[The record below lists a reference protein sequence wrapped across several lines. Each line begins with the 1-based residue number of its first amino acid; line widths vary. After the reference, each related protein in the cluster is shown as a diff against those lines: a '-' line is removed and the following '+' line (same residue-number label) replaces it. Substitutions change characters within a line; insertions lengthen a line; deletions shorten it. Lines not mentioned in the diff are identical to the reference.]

1 LLLLKFISSKNILF
15 CEINN
20 TKHNL
25 TPQLND
31 LSVYNNRFRILATS
45 NTYITIHYMD
55 INFNKNEDHNK
66 LLITNLKQLFAK
78 VKVGGGEKRI
88 EKLHNEGKMTARERI
103 DYLLDAKANNI
114 EIGAFVGEGMYAEH
128 GGCPSGGVVVKIG
141 YIKGKQCIVVA
152 NDATVKAGAWF
163 PITAKKNLRAQELAM
178 ENRLPIIYLVD
189 SAGVYL
195 PLQDEIFPDK
205 EHFGRIFRNN
215 AQMSSMGIT
224 QIAAVMGSCVA
235 GGAYLP
241 IMSDEA
247 MIVDK
252 TGSIFLAGSYLVK
265 AAIGES
271 IDNETLGGATTHCEI
286 SGVTDYKAKDDKD
299 ALDRIKSIVSKI
311 GDYDKA
317 GFNREKS
324 QKPALDEKEIY
335 GILPKARN
343 EQYDMMEIINR
354 LVDNSEFDIYKD
366 GYGQTIITGYARID
380 GWAVGIVAN
389 QRKVVKTKNGEMQF
403 GGVIYSD
410 SADKAT
416 RFIANCNQKKI
427 PLVFIQDVTGFMVG
441 SKSEHGGIIK
451 DGAKMVNAVANSV
464 VPKFTVIVGNSY
476 GAGNYA
482 MCGKAYDPRLIFA
495 WPSAELAVMGGTQAA
510 KVLAQ
515 IETSS
520 LKAKGEVVDEAKEKE
535 LFDKI
540 KARYDEQ
547 VSPYYAASRL
557 WTDAIIDPLDTRT
570 WISMGIEAAN
580 HSPIEKKFNLGVIQV

>member
-1 LLLLKFISSKNILF
+1 
-15 CEINN
+15 
-20 TKHNL
+20 
-25 TPQLND
+25 
-31 LSVYNNRFRILATS
+31 
-45 NTYITIHYMD
+45 MD

-66 LLITNLKQLFAK
+66 LLLANLKNNFAK
-78 VKVGGGEKRI
+78 VKLGGGTKRI
-88 EKLHNEGKMTARERI
+88 EKLHAEGKMTARERI
-103 DYLLDAKANNI
+103 DYLLDTKAKSI
-114 EIGAFVGEGMYAEH
+114 EIGAFVGDGMYVEH
-128 GGCPSGGVVVKIG
+128 GGCPSGGVVVKMG

-163 PITAKKNLRAQELAM
+163 PITGKKNLRAQEIAM

-195 PLQDEIFPDK
+195 PMQDEIFPDK

-215 AQMSSMGIT
+215 AIMSSMGIT

-265 AAIGES
+265 AAIGEN

-299 ALDRIKSIVSKI
+299 ALDRIKSIVGKI
-311 GDYDKA
+311 GDYEKA
-317 GFNREKS
+317 GFNREKP
-324 QKPALDEKEIY
+324 QKPAFNEEEIY
-335 GILPKARN
+335 GIIPKLRTD
-343 EQYDMMEIINR
+343 QYDMMEIIKR
-354 LVDNSEFDIYKD
+354 LVDNSEMDMYKPD
-366 GYGQTIITGYARID
+366 YGKSIITCYARID

-389 QRKVVKTKNGEMQF
+389 QRTVSKTKKGEIQF

-427 PLVFIQDVTGFMVG
+427 PLVFVQDVTGFMVG

-451 DGAKMVNAVANSV
+451 DGAKMVNAVSNSV

-515 IETSS
+515 IEASS
-520 LKAKGEVVDEAKEKE
+520 LKAKGETVDEKVEQE

-540 KARYDEQ
+540 KARYDAQ
-547 VSPYYAASRL
+547 VSPYYAAARL
-557 WTDAIIDPLDTRT
+557 WTDAIIDPLETRT

>member
-1 LLLLKFISSKNILF
+1 MD
-15 CEINN
+15 
-20 TKHNL
+20 L
-25 TPQLND
+25 T
-31 LSVYNNRFRILATS
+31 
-45 NTYITIHYMD
+45 
-55 INFNKNEDHNK
+55 FNKNEDYNK
-66 LLITNLKQLFAK
+66 LLLSELKQRLAK
-78 VKVGGGEKRI
+78 VKLGGGEKRI
-88 EKLHNEGKMTARERI
+88 EKLHAEGKMTARERI
-103 DYLLDAKANNI
+103 DYLLDDKANSI
-114 EIGAFVGEGMYAEH
+114 EIGAFVGDGMYAEH
-128 GGCPSGGVVVKIG
+128 GGCPSGGVVVKMG

-163 PITAKKNLRAQELAM
+163 PITAKKNLRAQEIAI

-195 PLQDEIFPDK
+195 PMQDEIFPDK

-215 AQMSSMGIT
+215 AIMSSMGIT

-265 AAIGES
+265 AAIGEN

-299 ALDRIKSIVSKI
+299 ALDRIKSIVGKI
-311 GDYDKA
+311 GDYEKA
-317 GFNREKS
+317 GFNREKP
-324 QKPALDEKEIY
+324 QKPALEEKDIY
-335 GILPKARN
+335 GILPKSRV
-343 EQYDMMEIINR
+343 EQYDMMEIIKR
-354 LVDNSEFDIYKD
+354 LVDNSEMDMYKPD
-366 GYGQTIITGYARID
+366 YGKSIITCYARID

-389 QRKVVKTKNGEMQF
+389 QRTVSKTKKGEIQF

-427 PLVFIQDVTGFMVG
+427 PLVFLQDVTGFMVG

-451 DGAKMVNAVANSV
+451 DGAKMVNAVSNSV
-464 VPKFTVIVGNSY
+464 VPKFTVVVGNSY

-515 IETSS
+515 IEASS
-520 LKAKGEVVDEAKEKE
+520 LKAKGETVDEKTEQA

-557 WTDAIIDPLDTRT
+557 WTDAIIDPLETRT

-580 HSPIEKKFNLGVIQV
+580 HAPIEKPFNLGVIQV

>member
-1 LLLLKFISSKNILF
+1 
-15 CEINN
+15 
-20 TKHNL
+20 
-25 TPQLND
+25 
-31 LSVYNNRFRILATS
+31 
-45 NTYITIHYMD
+45 MD
-55 INFNKNEDHNK
+55 INFNKNEDFNRLQLSDLKKRFAIVK
-66 LLITNLKQLFAK
+66 L
-78 VKVGGGEKRI
+78 GGGEKSI
-88 EKLHNEGKMTARERI
+88 EKHHAKGKMTARERI
-103 DYLLDAKANNI
+103 KYLLDENKPAI
-114 EIGAFVGEGMYAEH
+114 EIGAFAGEGMYPEH

-141 YIKGKQCIVVA
+141 YIRGRQCIVVA

-163 PITAKKNLRAQELAM
+163 PITGKKNLRAQEIAI

-195 PLQDEIFPDK
+195 PMQDEIFPDK

-215 AQMSSMGIT
+215 AVMSSMGIT

-247 MIVDK
+247 LIVDK

-265 AAIGES
+265 AAIGEV
-271 IDNETLGGATTHCEI
+271 IDNETLGGATTHSEI

-299 ALDRIKSIVSKI
+299 ALDKIKNIIDKIGDFEKTGFNRIKSALPK
-311 GDYDKA
+311 
-317 GFNREKS
+317 EK
-324 QKPALDEKEIY
+324 PEDIF
-335 GILPKARN
+335 GILPRSRA
-343 EQYDMMEIINR
+343 EQYDMYEIIKR
-354 LVDNSEFDIYKD
+354 LVDNSEFEEYKA
-366 GYGQTIITGYARID
+366 GYGKTIITCYARID

-389 QRKVVKTKNGEMQF
+389 QRKVVKSTGAKTKPAEMQF

-427 PLVFIQDVTGFMVG
+427 PLVFLQDVTGFMVG

-451 DGAKMVNAVANSV
+451 DGAKMVNAVSNSV
-464 VPKFTVIVGNSY
+464 VPKFTVIIGNSY

-482 MCGKAYDPRLIFA
+482 MCGKAYDPRLIVA
-495 WPSAELAVMGGTQAA
+495 WPSAELAVMSGNSAA
-510 KVLAQ
+510 KVLLQ
-515 IETSS
+515 IETAS
-520 LKAKGEVVDEAKEKE
+520 LEKQGEKITPKVEKA
-535 LFDKI
+535 LYDKI

-547 VSPYYAASRL
+547 ISPYYAAARL
-557 WTDAIIDPLDTRT
+557 WTDAVIDPLDTRT

-580 HSPIEKKFNLGVIQV
+580 HAPIEKSFNMGILQV